1 MDNFGFWITPDCLA
15 MFDDLQR
22 ERQKTSDFRNR
33 NRFCITL
40 QPICPEGIREPCRI
54 LLLNTYWSL

>member
-40 QPICPEGIREPCRI
+40 QMQLGDQ
-54 LLLNTYWSL
+54 LHLQG